1 MVQQSV
7 KIAGTSVSRI
17 GHGLMLMTW
26 VPNPV
31 PDEQCFEAIKAGIDA
46 LPAGTKAFL
55 NSGSF
60 YAQDFGTGNL
70 QMLSRFFA
78 KYPDYADKT
87 FLSVKGA
94 AGMQGPNCS
103 EENLRSEMEKI
114 AGALGP
120 IKKMDLF
127 EPARVDTHRPIEET
141 MKTLATLVREGH
153 FSHIGISECNAD
165 TLRKAHAVHP
175 IAAVEI
181 EISPFSYDHNQK
193 KVLAAAA
200 ELGVSVIAYSP
211 LGRGLIAGKYKSAA
225 DLDAGDMR
233 QNFTRFKDEAI
244 LKHNGE
250 IVEQLN
256 QVAEKRGVTT
266 AQISIAWVAALGPNV
281 IPLPGSS
288 KVSRTLENLGAGDI
302 ILTEEELKQID
313 QILAKGAL
321 GDRYW
326 GAPDEKAHLWG

>member
-1 MVQQSV
+1 MVQQSANL
-7 KIAGTSVSRI
+7 AGVSVARI
-17 GHGLMLMTW
+17 GHGLLLMTW

-60 YAQDFGTGNL
+60 YDQDLGTGNL
-70 QMLSRFFA
+70 ELLSRFFV

-94 AGMQGPNCS
+94 AGKQGPNCS
-103 EENLRSEMEKI
+103 EENLRAEMDKI
-114 AGALGP
+114 ARALGP

-127 EPARVDTHRPIEET
+127 QPARVDTHHPIEET
-141 MKTLATLVREGH
+141 MRILATLVKEGH

-193 KVLAAAA
+193 KVLAAAT

-211 LGRGLIAGKYKSAA
+211 LGHGLISGKYKSGA
-225 DLDAGDMR
+225 DLDAGDLR
-233 QNFTRFKDEAI
+233 QSFTRFKDEVI
-244 LKHNGE
+244 LKHNAE
-250 IVEQLN
+250 IIEQLN

-288 KVSRTLENLGAGDI
+288 KVSRTLENLSAGDI
-302 ILTEEELKQID
+302 ILTEEELKQVD
-313 QILAKGAL
+313 EILAKGVL

-326 GAPDEKAHLWG
+326 GESDKRAHLWG